1 MQEAVAVAELLIVQ
15 AQPLE
20 LVAPVSVVTVVRL
33 YHQQLLAAME
43 QQTEVV
49 VVEVAPME
57 LHSLRAAAAAL
68 A

>member
-1 MQEAVAVAELLIVQ
+1 MQVVVAVAELLMLQLQLPELAGLVLE
-15 AQPLE
+15 AMAVLLYLQP
-20 LVAPVSVVTVVRL
+20 R
-33 YHQQLLAAME
+33 LAAME

-57 LHSLRAAAAAL
+57 FQPRRVAMAAL